1 MTKQEAIDKAWTMLE
16 MLEAMPDGVDILNAE
31 VREYSGPAG
40 FHFHLN
46 GGIELVS
53 KSLGLPVS
61 AHTPDGSEYTHRE
74 IKAKNCEY
82 CQLDENAAPGV
93 GSTGGGEAEQG
104 PTKDTPIITTGKE
117 EVKT

>member
-31 VREYSGPAG
+31 VREYSGAMG

-46 GGIELVS
+46 SGIELVG
-53 KSLGLPVS
+53 KSRGLPVS
-61 AHTPDGSEYTHRE
+61 ARIPEGSEYTHKE
-74 IKAKNCEY
+74 IKAKDCEY

-93 GSTGGGEAEQG
+93 DSTESGGAE
-104 PTKDTPIITTGKE
+104 
-117 EVKT
+117 